1 MSDPCRSDR
10 ENHFQELGS
19 RCSRHAAA
27 NCGDRYPNGSSGAA
41 ARLAAAGLAVHVAG
55 IGHAAVLIDP
65 AGAAAV
71 DHAAVLIDPA
81 DAAVVDRAVALID
94 LADAAADCSG
104 FAVGAVDLD
113 SACLDPVDS
122 FPGPCYGFALC
133 PGVCPGNPGRSQRCK
148 PRGPGTKLTLK

>member
-1 MSDPCRSDR
+1 
-10 ENHFQELGS
+10 
-19 RCSRHAAA
+19 
-27 NCGDRYPNGSSGAA
+27 
-41 ARLAAAGLAVHVAG
+41 
-55 IGHAAVLIDP
+55 LIDP

-71 DHAAVLIDPA
+71 DRAAVLIGPADAAVVDRAVALIGPA